1 MICLAV
7 SEYKDLNK
15 AGKVKKRS
23 LPTDWV
29 NLVK

>member
-1 MICLAV
+1 MTCLAV

-15 AGKVKKRS
+15 AEKVKMKS